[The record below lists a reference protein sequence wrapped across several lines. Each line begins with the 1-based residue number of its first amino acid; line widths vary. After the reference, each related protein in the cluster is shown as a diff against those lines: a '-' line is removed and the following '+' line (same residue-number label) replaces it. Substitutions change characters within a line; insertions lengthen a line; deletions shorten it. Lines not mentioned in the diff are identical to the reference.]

1 MPNLKLQPCLDDMVG
16 GFETRIGSSCTVSL
30 RCSQKCFK
38 KATQVSPTVQSKGKV
53 RTVICFI
60 SQIIMKLNLF
70 AIIALCG
77 VAIVLADPHKVVKE
91 WKEKIKNHHFMCK
104 CM

>member
-16 GFETRIGSSCTVSL
+16 GFETRIGLSCTVSRL
-30 RCSQKCFK
+30 ADALKKCFK
-38 KATQVSPTVQSKGKV
+38 KATQVSPKVQSKGKV
-53 RTVICFI
+53 RTAIV
-60 SQIIMKLNLF
+60 IMKLTIFTL
-70 AIIALCG
+70 IALFG
-77 VAIVLADPHKVVKE
+77 ITIVVADPHKVVNE